1 MSEVELVEHSEK
13 IAKVVEE
20 FLKGNVSPTS
30 IAKTLSMPRLEVI
43 EALNEWRAIVANNST
58 VHERAREA
66 LAAADQ
72 HYAMLI
78 KEAWRTIDDADQAGD
93 LRTKATAI
101 KLVSDIEGK
110 RIEMLQ
116 KAGLLENNEMASMI
130 AETEQKQEVLAGI
143 LRDVVADCDKCRLEV
158 KKRLADYS
166 GKAEVI
172 HVYPVKEQ

>member
-1 MSEVELVEHSEK
+1 MSEIELAERSET

-20 FLKGNVSPTS
+20 FLRGNTSPLA
-30 IAKTLSMPRLEVI
+30 IGKALSMSRNEVV
-43 EALNEWRAIVANNST
+43 EALNEWRAIVSNNST

-66 LAAADQ
+66 LSAADQ

-101 KLVSDIEGK
+101 KLVADIEGK

-116 KAGLLENNEMASMI
+116 KAGLLENNEVASMI
-130 AETEQKQEVLAGI
+130 AETEEKQEVLASI
-143 LRDVVADCDKCRLEV
+143 LRDVVADCDKCRIEV
-158 KKRLADYS
+158 RKRLSDYS
-166 GKAEVI
+166 GQAEI
-172 HVYPVKEQ
+172 IQVYPARSE